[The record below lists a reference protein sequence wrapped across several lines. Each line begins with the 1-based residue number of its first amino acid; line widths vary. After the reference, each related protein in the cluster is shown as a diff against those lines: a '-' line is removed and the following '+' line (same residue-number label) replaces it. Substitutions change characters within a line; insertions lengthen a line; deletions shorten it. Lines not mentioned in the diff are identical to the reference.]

1 MSLISMGDLAQGLG
15 LRIRNAEVKAQ
26 FARLTEE
33 LVSGVT
39 ADPAARVRGDFRP
52 LGAIDRSLTLLDAYD
67 LATSET
73 KSTAQVMQAAL
84 GVVSDTAKEIGS
96 SLING
101 SSGQHGNMIAAA
113 GQEAEE
119 QFRQVVA
126 ALNTRFAGRS
136 LFAGEATDSPAL
148 ASADTILSALGA
160 TVSGLTSVTDIE
172 TAIDDWFNT
181 PGGFDTVAYQGSTAS
196 VGPVR
201 LSETETV
208 RLDITALDPAVRDV
222 LKSLATGALLA
233 DETVL
238 SGNPVLRSLLAE
250 SAGEGLLT
258 ARSSIT
264 ELQAL
269 LGVRQEKI
277 ETIETENGANRT
289 MLVLARE
296 GVLGVDPYETVTEMD
311 AVEAQIETLYKV
323 TARLARLSFTNYMP

>member
-33 LVSGVT
+33 LISGVT

-101 SSGQHGNMIAAA
+101 SSGQHGNMIVAA

-126 ALNTRFAGRS
+126 ALNTRFAGRA
-136 LFAGEATDSPAL
+136 LFAGDATDTSAL

-160 TVSGLTSVTDIE
+160 TISGLTSVTDIE

-181 PGGFDTVAYQGSTAS
+181 PGGFDTVAYQGSTTP
-196 VGPVR
+196 VGSIR
-201 LSETETV
+201 LNETETV
-208 RLDITALDPAVRDV
+208 RLDVTALDPAVRDV
-222 LKSLATGALLA
+222 LKFLATGALLA

-238 SGNPVLRSLLAE
+238 SGNPVLRSLLAQ
-250 SAGEGLLT
+250 SAGEGLLS
-258 ARSSIT
+258 ADSAVT
-264 ELQAL
+264 ELRAL

-277 ETIETENGANRT
+277 ESIETENGANRT
-289 MLVLARE
+289 MLLLARE
-296 GVLGVDPYETVTEMD
+296 GVLGVDPYDTATEMD